1 MNFTIL
7 SFLLA
12 LVFWVQPCDRKGVE
26 LNQEFDLKVGQ
37 VATVEGTGLKI
48 GLTSVREDSR
58 CPEDVTCIW
67 AGNAKVAF
75 SLQKGKSKSA
85 PVELNTGIDPRR
97 HSYMGYEV
105 RLVGLRPNPKSK
117 TTLDK
122 KRYVATLIV
131 SKQ

>member
-1 MNFTIL
+1 MKLTIL

-12 LVFWVQPCDRKGVE
+12 LVFWVEPCEKKGVA

-48 GLTSVREDSR
+48 GFASVREDSR
-58 CPEDVTCIW
+58 CPEDVTCVW
-67 AGNAKVAF
+67 AGNAKVAI
-75 SLQKGKSKSA
+75 SLKKGKSKLAS
-85 PVELNTGIDPRR
+85 VELNTGINPKQ

-105 RLVGLRPNPKSK
+105 RLVALHPNPKSK

-122 KRYVATLIV
+122 KSYVATLIV